1 MRDGTTSA
9 KETAR
14 SRAAERDLSRLGV
27 ITVPV
32 GWKLS
37 TVGMACTIRNDLR
50 LPLSVETRAVMQGQ
64 YPYYGPTGIL
74 DYINEF
80 RAEGEFALIGE
91 DGDHFL
97 DTEKKSQTV
106 RVSGRFNVNNHA
118 HLIASGKGCA
128 VDWFF
133 QFFRHRDISHSLT
146 RQGAGRYKLTKQAL
160 EKLPILLAPLPEQR
174 KIAQI
179 LRTWDAALE
188 QLTTLRAAKQER
200 FTGLTQKIMGR
211 GGIFPQRWPLEAL
224 SAVSTPTRRK
234 SAGDNHPVMTI
245 SAKSGFLMQS
255 DKFAR
260 DMAGQSVE
268 RYTLLHE
275 GEFAY
280 NKGNSKTAP
289 YGCVFRLD
297 RPTALV
303 PFVYYCFA
311 LKPGLDP
318 EFYEHLFAAGALNH
332 QLSRLINSGV
342 RNDGLLNLYS
352 DDFYSCRVPVPP
364 IDEQR
369 RIARALSTAKQ
380 ELALLDDEI
389 EALSRQKRG
398 LMQKLLTGKWRV
410 NTEKVSV

>member
-1 MRDGTTSA
+1 MTRDGQDTGVSTT
-9 KETAR
+9 
-14 SRAAERDLSRLGV
+14 
-27 ITVPV
+27 P
-32 GWKLS
+32 LS
-37 TVGMACTIRNDLR
+37 TVADARAPIVYGIVQPGPEISGGVPFVQSRDVGGAVDVSALDRTSHQIAEQYRRSKIAPGDILFSLRGNIGQSSISPAELDGANIARGVARIR
-50 LPLSVETRAVMQGQ
+50 VG
-64 YPYYGPTGIL
+64 
-74 DYINEF
+74 
-80 RAEGEFALIGE
+80 AEGNPEF
-91 DGDHFL
+91 
-97 DTEKKSQTV
+97 V
-106 RVSGRFNVNNHA
+106 RYVLQGPVLQK
-118 HLIASGKGCA
+118 LIARNANGST
-128 VDWFF
+128 
-133 QFFRHRDISHSLT
+133 FRELSIEELR
-146 RQGAGRYKLTKQAL
+146 
-160 EKLPILLAPLPEQR
+160 KLPIPDVSLPEQR
-174 KIAQI
+174 KIAEI
-179 LRTWDAALE
+179 LRTWDEALE
-188 QLTTLRAAKQER
+188 KLTALRAAKQER
-200 FTGLTQKIMGR
+200 FTGLTQQITGR

-224 SAVSTPTRRK
+224 SAVSTPIRRK

-245 SAKSGFLMQS
+245 SAKSGFLMQA

-318 EFYEHLFAAGALNH
+318 EFYEHLIAAGALNH

-369 RIARALSTAKQ
+369 KIARALTAAKQ
-380 ELALLDDEI
+380 ELALIDNEI
-389 EALSRQKRG
+389 EALTRQKRG
-398 LMQKLLTGKWRV
+398 LMQKLLTGEWRV
-410 NTEKVSV
+410 KLEAPVA